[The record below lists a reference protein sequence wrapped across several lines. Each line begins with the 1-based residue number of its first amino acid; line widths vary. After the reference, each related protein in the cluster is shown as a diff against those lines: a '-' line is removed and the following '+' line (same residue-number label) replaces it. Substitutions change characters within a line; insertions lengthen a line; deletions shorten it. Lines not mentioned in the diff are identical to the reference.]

1 MKMQLCLNGTRQ
13 EILAQIDEARLVFAT
28 SLEAQPPAGA
38 AKDKAGKSSTPAA
51 GKNAKKEEP
60 AAEQSEGEGSG
71 QTEAEN
77 TASADAADNDD
88 LGFDEPPPAKEKKK
102 LKIEDVQI
110 AFRDFA
116 KAKDGNRDKAKKV
129 LEKFKVKSVLDL
141 KPEDFEKAIAA
152 LK

>member
-38 AKDKAGKSSTPAA
+38 GKSGKDKKPP
-51 GKNAKKEEP
+51 KEEKEP
-60 AAEQSEGEGSG
+60 
-71 QTEAEN
+71 EADDPTPNEEA
-77 TASADAADNDD
+77 TPDADNDD

-116 KAKDGNRDKAKKV
+116 KGNDGKNREKAKKV

>member
-28 SLEAQPPAGA
+28 SIEAQPPAGA
-38 AKDKAGKSSTPAA
+38 ARAGKPA
-51 GKNAKKEEP
+51 KDKKEEKEPEVEAEEPTP
-60 AAEQSEGEGSG
+60 AEASEGG
-71 QTEAEN
+71 
-77 TASADAADNDD
+77 DD
-88 LGFDEPPPAKEKKK
+88 MGFDEPPPAKEKKK
-102 LKIEDVQI
+102 ELKIEDVQI

-116 KAKDGNRDKAKKV
+116 KAKEGNREKAKKV

-141 KPEDFEKAIAA
+141 KKEDFEKAIAA